1 MNPEHPDQ
9 RTREVARALV
19 ELAAGVLDAD
29 AVSLWWHD
37 QDTAYAI
44 ARFPATA
51 RQHALSFAD
60 MPDVGESILSH
71 DTRVYRREHAQR
83 ISSEGAGIAVCLRLP
98 VELEEVTNHFL
109 NVCWETERDPV
120 EDGLLPVAQRMA
132 DHITLTLS
140 HVIARDVTRISALEL
155 SDNVV
160 QALSVAHLALEMD
173 DTETARDAIERA
185 SDHAHRI
192 LHRLLDTDTTSSL
205 RRMYA
210 AGGTSIDLPDGAV
223 DPT

>member
-1 MNPEHPDQ
+1 MNADRADQ

-37 QDTAYAI
+37 EDTAYAI
-44 ARFPATA
+44 ARFPAIA
-51 RQHALSFAD
+51 RQRTLRFAD
-60 MPDVGESILSH
+60 MPDLGENILSH
-71 DTRVYRREHAQR
+71 DTGVHRGEDAQR
-83 ISSEGAGIAVCLRLP
+83 VSSEGAGISVCLRLP
-98 VELEEVTNHFL
+98 VELEDVTNHFL

-120 EDGLLPVAQRMA
+120 EDGSLPVAQRMA

-160 QALSVAHLALEMD
+160 QALSVAHLALEMN

-185 SDHAHRI
+185 SHHAHRI
-192 LHRLLDTDTTSSL
+192 LHRLLDTDTTTSL
-205 RRMYA
+205 RRRYA
-210 AGGTSIDLPDGAV
+210 SGEVSIDLRDGAAG
-223 DPT
+223 PT